1 MNDLCFII
9 NSREIYLEKVLVSF
23 NETPMLFVCRA
34 PDNVPFAALCTDLE
48 HLSYLIAQT
57 TDRDVLDLVSGKI
70 PMRDIFTNAEYLWSV
85 ETSDTI
91 EQDVVRTVKHEELDE
106 SVLPLVGALYEIVS
120 NDIELYK
127 FKIETAVFSSSQ
139 YKSIREHTY
148 SVDSKFELSSDLDSV
163 GEFNKIIS
171 QVKIVSCPS
180 FANKSVSLKGF
191 QLDSKNTIC
200 VTHCSFDDA
209 RQFVTCSIQL
219 RAA

>member
-34 PDNVPFAALCTDLE
+34 ANNIPFAALCTDLE
-48 HLSYLIAQT
+48 QLSYLIAQT
-57 TDRDVLDLVSGKI
+57 TDRDVSDLVSGKI

-85 ETSDTI
+85 ETSDII
-91 EQDVVRTVKHEELDE
+91 EHDVVRAVKHEELDE
-106 SVLPLVGALYEIVS
+106 SVLPLAGALYEIVS

-127 FKIETAVFSSSQ
+127 SKIEATVFNNSQ
-139 YKSIREHTY
+139 YESIREHTY

-171 QVKIVSCPS
+171 QVKIDSCPA
-180 FANKSVSLKGF
+180 FANKSVGLKGF

-200 VTHCSFDDA
+200 VTRCSFDDA